1 MSTTTQYVKKINGYV
16 IKDEEARTSISTL
29 QGNLGDLRTALDT
42 ALEKANAAIPSS
54 QKGVANGVA
63 SLGSDGKVPSS
74 QLPSYVDDV
83 LEAENKAA
91 FPTSGESG
99 KIYVAKDTNLTYR
112 WSGSAYVE
120 ISPSLALGETSST
133 AYAGNKGKANAD
145 AIAALQTTVA
155 GKANSSH
162 THTVES
168 ITNLQ
173 DALDAKA
180 NSSHTHTIA
189 NVTNL
194 QSSLDAKAP
203 KSHSHAISDITNLQS
218 TLDRKSNASH
228 AHPASG
234 ITFESVTEIYNANNV
249 EDCVKNLANNKVG
262 SLDFDYDAATESL
275 TINVNFD

>member
-16 IKDEEARTSISTL
+16 IKDEEARASISTL
-29 QGNLGDLRTALDT
+29 QGNLGDLQTGLTT

-54 QKGVANGVA
+54 QKGVAGGVA

-91 FPTSGESG
+91 FPTSGEAG

-180 NSSHTHTIA
+180 NVSHTHTIA

-194 QSSLDAKAP
+194 QSSLDAKAA
-203 KSHSHAISDITNLQS
+203 KSHSHAISDVTGLQS
-218 TLDRKSNASH
+218 SLDGKSNASH
-228 AHPASG
+228 THPASA
-234 ITFESVTEIYNANNV
+234 ITFSTVTNIYNANNV